1 LNNIWK
7 RLSPG
12 GVSKVVSFVAKK
24 VTGGNERVLGR
35 SLRVRGATLGVAAG
49 ISAEILK
56 TVAN

>member
-1 LNNIWK
+1 MWK

-24 VTGGNERVLGR
+24 VTEGNERVLGR
-35 SLRVRGATLGVAAG
+35 SLKVGGAILGVAAG
-49 ISAEILK
+49 IPAEILK